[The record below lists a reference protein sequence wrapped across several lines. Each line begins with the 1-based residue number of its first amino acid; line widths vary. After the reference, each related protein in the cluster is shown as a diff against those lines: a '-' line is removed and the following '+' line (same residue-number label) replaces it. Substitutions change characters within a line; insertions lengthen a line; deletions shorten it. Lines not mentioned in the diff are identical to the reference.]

1 MTPTFIF
8 IILFSLIVLGAA
20 GAVVWGYVAAKR
32 KGGSE
37 KSLSGG
43 RGAKGLS
50 GGRRRNVKPAAV
62 PMARPE
68 KAKKPTD
75 KQASAVE
82 KRFHSA
88 KKRFLRTIDR
98 RIQREPIIGERLRRQ
113 RDMVLGWYEQN
124 GKVEKLRYLAADSRS
139 ACKVCQGRHGKEYS
153 LLDTDVVARI
163 LPPSHTD
170 TGGKKECNCTVAP
183 VMAAGH
189 S

>member
-1 MTPTFIF
+1 MTPTIIF
-8 IILFSLIVLGAA
+8 TILFSLIVLGAA
-20 GAVVWGYVAAKR
+20 GAGIWGYVTARRKKGGAAKPLA
-32 KGGSE
+32 GG
-37 KSLSGG
+37 K
-43 RGAKGLS
+43 GAKGAIS
-50 GGRRRNVKPAAV
+50 VKRRGVKPAAAPV
-62 PMARPE
+62 ARPE
-68 KAKKPTD
+68 KAKKLID

-124 GKVEKLRYLAADSRS
+124 GKVEKVRYLAADSRA
-139 ACKVCQGRHGKEYS
+139 ACKVCQGRHGKEFS

-189 S
+189 